1 MRYHF
6 FLYYGWVLQNLRKD
20 FIRTNMQT
28 TVYEIS
34 ELVGFQSQV
43 IHVGIQDPYSISCL
57 FCTTLILKTTTVVS
71 NFATYSLAPASDIS
85 TEIKEEPE
93 IKIKED
99 GESDLNDIKVNDT
112 IIESDKKESIISEEE
127 QNRISDE
134 KVAEAIRNHN
144 EEYYDKNDES
154 PLESDEDFKVCLV
167 TVIQK
172 SIISFGNSTKNL
184 LSFQY
189 TKF

>member
-1 MRYHF
+1 M
-6 FLYYGWVLQNLRKD
+6 
-20 FIRTNMQT
+20 
-28 TVYEIS
+28 
-34 ELVGFQSQV
+34 
-43 IHVGIQDPYSISCL
+43 
-57 FCTTLILKTTTVVS
+57 ILKTTTVVS

-112 IIESDKKESIISEEE
+112 IIESDKKKSVISEEE

-144 EEYYDKNDES
+144 EEYYNKNEES
-154 PLESDEDFKVCLV
+154 PLESDEDFKVCVHCDPL
-167 TVIQK
+167 INYLIWKFNQGY
-172 SIISFGNSTKNL
+172 SGSEIS
-184 LSFQY
+184 
-189 TKF
+189 